1 MPVTQAKSMEKRSPI
16 AKKATKK
23 VKWSAQKKTRKFFV
37 RESEKRAK
45 LETRKLVQG
54 VSKRST
60 GESIYHWLYSSGT
73 TLSKGRAVDA

>member
-16 AKKATKK
+16 AKKATEK
-23 VKWSAQKKTRKFFV
+23 VKWSAQKKS
-37 RESEKRAK
+37 ESEKRAK

-54 VSKRST
+54 FSKRST